1 MMNHSRVTRIRTMA
15 GAAAMALLLA
25 GGVGVTNSAAFAQEA
40 EKAERKIIKKID
52 KDGNVTTLSDVDFTD
67 LERKCGGE
75 KVESKV
81 DSESGGQRHSTR
93 VVICSKDGKL
103 EKSALNDKLAAAL
116 EKARDGLG
124 RDQDMSAERRAEVLA
139 KLQAEIERVR
149 SAK

>member
-1 MMNHSRVTRIRTMA
+1 MNHPRVTRIRTVG
-15 GAAAMALLLA
+15 GAAAMALLLT
-25 GGVGVTNSAAFAQEA
+25 GGLGVASSAAFAQET
-40 EKAERKIIKKID
+40 EKVERKIIKKID

-103 EKSALNDKLAAAL
+103 EKSALNDRLAAAL

>member
-1 MMNHSRVTRIRTMA
+1 MNHPRVTRIRTVG
-15 GAAAMALLLA
+15 GAAAMALLLT
-25 GGVGVTNSAAFAQEA
+25 GGLGVASSAAFAQET
-40 EKAERKIIKKID
+40 EKVERKIIKKID
-52 KDGNVTTLSDVDFTD
+52 KDGNVTTLSDVDFAD
-67 LERKCGGE
+67 LQRKCGGE

-93 VVICSKDGKL
+93 VIICSKDGKL